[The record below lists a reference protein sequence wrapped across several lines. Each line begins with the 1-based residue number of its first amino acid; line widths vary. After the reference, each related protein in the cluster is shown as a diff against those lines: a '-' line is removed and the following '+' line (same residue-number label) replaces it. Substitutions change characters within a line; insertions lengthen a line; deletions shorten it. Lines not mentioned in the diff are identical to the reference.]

1 MPLLWCSS
9 VHHSGFSSRRPG
21 FKSRQE
27 HQFSCK
33 SHLTGNTRELKS
45 HHHLAVMGVDVTLDV
60 EAIRADFPILSRK
73 LPNGKQ
79 LVYFDN
85 AATSQKPKCVID
97 AMSQYYSE
105 YNSNAHRANHT
116 LADEATT
123 ALESARSSISSYFG
137 TSPDQMVYTS
147 GATEA
152 INLVSYAWAR
162 ENLSKDD
169 VIVLT
174 EMEHHADIVPWQQL
188 SKEKGV
194 EVRYVPIDTDS
205 FTLDM
210 AAFEIAVDGASL
222 VCVVHT
228 SNVLGIRNPIEK
240 IIELSH
246 SNGARVLLDCA
257 QGAPHEKIRF
267 DDSGVDFVAISAH
280 KMGGPTGIG
289 CLLVKKDVMSQMGP
303 FMTGGSMIKTVST
316 LGSTFQEGHALF
328 ETGTPRIAEAIGWGA
343 AVEWLEKFDMKDV
356 HSHINKIASWTA
368 ERISNIDGIT
378 VYGDPSRSDSSGA
391 VSFLHDSI
399 QSQDLALLLD
409 EGGFAVRTGHHC
421 AQPLM
426 DALGVPST
434 NRASFWLYNTME
446 EAEAFVNHLDYVVG
460 RFSDK

>member
-1 MPLLWCSS
+1 M
-9 VHHSGFSSRRPG
+9 
-21 FKSRQE
+21 
-27 HQFSCK
+27 
-33 SHLTGNTRELKS
+33 
-45 HHHLAVMGVDVTLDV
+45 
-60 EAIRADFPILSRK
+60 
-73 LPNGKQ
+73 
-79 LVYFDN
+79 YFDN
-85 AATSQKPKCVID
+85 AATSQKPQCVID
-97 AMSQYYSE
+97 AMSEYYSE

-123 ALESARSSISSYFG
+123 ALEEARNSISSYFG
-137 TSPDQMVYTS
+137 TSPDQMIYTS

-152 INLVSYAWAR
+152 INLVSFGWAR
-162 ENLSKDD
+162 ENLEKDD
-169 VIVLT
+169 VVVIT

-188 SKEKGV
+188 SKEKGI
-194 EVRYVPIDTDS
+194 EVRYVPIDTNS

-210 AAFEIAVDGASL
+210 QAFEVAVEGAAL

-240 IIELSH
+240 IVEISH
-246 SNGARVLLDCA
+246 SNNARVLLDCA
-257 QGAPHEKIRF
+257 QGAPHERINF
-267 DDSGVDFVAISAH
+267 DESSVDFVAVSAH

-289 CLLVKKDVMSQMGP
+289 CLLVKKDAMAQMGP

-316 LGSTFQEGHALF
+316 NGSTFQDGHAMF

-343 AVEWLEKFDMKDV
+343 AVDWLEQFDMVQV

-368 ERISNIDGIT
+368 EKISEIDGIT
-378 VYGDPSRSDSSGA
+378 VYGDPTRQDSSGA

-399 QSQDLALLLD
+399 QSQDLSILLD

-434 NRASFWLYNTME
+434 NRASFWIYNTME
-446 EAEAFVNHLDYVVG
+446 EAESFVDHLRYVVE
-460 RFSDK
+460 RFSSSE

>member
-1 MPLLWCSS
+1 M
-9 VHHSGFSSRRPG
+9 
-21 FKSRQE
+21 
-27 HQFSCK
+27 
-33 SHLTGNTRELKS
+33 
-45 HHHLAVMGVDVTLDV
+45 ALDV
-60 EAIRADFPILSRK
+60 ESIREDFPILNRR
-73 LPNGKQ
+73 LPNGKK

-85 AATSQKPKCVID
+85 AATSQKPQCVID
-97 AMSQYYSE
+97 AMSEYYSE

-123 ALESARSSISSYFG
+123 ALEEARNSISSYFG
-137 TSPDQMVYTS
+137 TSPDQMIYTS

-152 INLVSYAWAR
+152 INLVSFGWAR
-162 ENLSKDD
+162 ENLEEDD
-169 VIVLT
+169 VVVIT

-188 SKEKGV
+188 SKEKGI
-194 EVRYVPIDTDS
+194 EVRYVPIDTNS

-210 AAFEIAVDGASL
+210 QAFEVAVEGAAL

-228 SNVLGIRNPIEK
+228 SNVLGIRNPIER
-240 IIELSH
+240 IVEISH
-246 SNGARVLLDCA
+246 SNNARVLLDCA
-257 QGAPHEKIRF
+257 QGAPHERINF
-267 DDSGVDFVAISAH
+267 DDSGVDFVAVSAH

-289 CLLVKKDVMSQMGP
+289 CLLVKKDAMDQMGP

-316 LGSTFQEGHALF
+316 NGSTFQEGHAMF

-343 AVEWLEKFDMKDV
+343 AVDWLDKFDMVQV

-368 ERISNIDGIT
+368 EKISEIDGIT
-378 VYGDPSRSDSSGA
+378 VYGDPTRQDSSGA

-399 QSQDLALLLD
+399 QSQDLSILLD

-434 NRASFWLYNTME
+434 NRASFWIYNTME
-446 EAEAFVNHLDYVVG
+446 EAESFVEHLSYVVE
-460 RFSDK
+460 RFSTS

>member
-1 MPLLWCSS
+1 M
-9 VHHSGFSSRRPG
+9 
-21 FKSRQE
+21 
-27 HQFSCK
+27 
-33 SHLTGNTRELKS
+33 KS